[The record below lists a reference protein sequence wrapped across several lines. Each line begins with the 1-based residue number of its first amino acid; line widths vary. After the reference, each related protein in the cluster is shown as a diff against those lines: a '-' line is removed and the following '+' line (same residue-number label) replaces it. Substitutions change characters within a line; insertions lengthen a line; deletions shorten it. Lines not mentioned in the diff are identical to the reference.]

1 MAPPPLLVAA
11 KAGDLQEVKRLLAS
25 GEQVDSHET
34 TEYVEERW
42 YDTKE
47 WTHHGPSPLIAALVA
62 GHAAVVKALLEAGA
76 DTKFRSDSPPETPEK
91 AALAFKE
98 EYPEAASFLLN
109 ALCEECRGAAVAAWQ
124 AYVASPMATLFE
136 RCAGVLFVGTALQ
149 SLQAEPPA
157 DARYDLSGLL
167 CATQAAALEAVPESM
182 RAQLLSAWKAVRER
196 AVVAQGASKA
206 CLRYSQV
213 LTGGEWVAADPGAAA
228 FWTERSVRAASLDSM
243 EILGLASTC
252 GSTPPPHAPP
262 LLHEL
267 HEARTKAEARQ
278 REERAAEDARVMAAS
293 RARAREAA
301 LRFERHR
308 AREVERCRQFDGLRR
323 GMGGACMNY
332 KCGSQDFC
340 TYLHDDGEDIPPH
353 CRWYAQGKCTNGPR
367 CWFNHLRRVPP
378 SDEDSSEEEKVE
390 SVKDEGDDKEGVKED
405 DGEDEGDVSEEDEDY
420 EDYMSPSSSP
430 AVDSG
435 EDWDAEDPDAVP

>member
-1 MAPPPLLVAA
+1 
-11 KAGDLQEVKRLLAS
+11 
-25 GEQVDSHET
+25 
-34 TEYVEERW
+34 
-42 YDTKE
+42 
-47 WTHHGPSPLIAALVA
+47 
-62 GHAAVVKALLEAGA
+62 
-76 DTKFRSDSPPETPEK
+76 
-91 AALAFKE
+91 
-98 EYPEAASFLLN
+98 
-109 ALCEECRGAAVAAWQ
+109 
-124 AYVASPMATLFE
+124 
-136 RCAGVLFVGTALQ
+136 
-149 SLQAEPPA
+149 
-157 DARYDLSGLL
+157 
-167 CATQAAALEAVPESM
+167 
-182 RAQLLSAWKAVRER
+182 
-196 AVVAQGASKA
+196 
-206 CLRYSQV
+206 
-213 LTGGEWVAADPGAAA
+213 
-228 FWTERSVRAASLDSM
+228 M

-278 REERAAEDARVMAAS
+278 REERAAENAREMAAS

-332 KCGSQDFC
+332 KCDFC

-353 CRWYAQGKCTNGPR
+353 CRWFAQGKCTNGPR
-367 CWFNHLRRVPP
+367 CGFNHLRRDAGPP

-390 SVKDEGDDKEGVKED
+390 SVKDEGDEEVE
-405 DGEDEGDVSEEDEDY
+405 EEEGDFSEEDED
-420 EDYMSPSSSP
+420 DMYMSPSSSP